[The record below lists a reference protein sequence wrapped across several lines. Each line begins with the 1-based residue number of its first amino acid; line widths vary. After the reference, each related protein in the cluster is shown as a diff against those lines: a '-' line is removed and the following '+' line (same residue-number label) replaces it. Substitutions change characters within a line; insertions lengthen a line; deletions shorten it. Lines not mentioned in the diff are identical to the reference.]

1 MTELDSILRRPYCRL
16 TTSQPNQR
24 PLPVSD
30 SEVLSLLRRMLAP
43 PLAEYR
49 SQLDGIRLVVLD
61 EFGSRKLMPK
71 DVAPAPVT
79 SGYLIDAETLDDVGP
94 VVSAILF
101 TNAGG
106 LAELQLYSADLQPI
120 ARELKA
126 DDFRLGPPSVS
137 RTGTSYRPGFA
148 IVHDSKQHVQNT
160 FGLAPTPLVV
170 YIRGGK
176 AQSVATALDQ
186 FAAAFQFPWYFGD
199 NLDAF
204 WDCMC
209 DLSWLWPFAR
219 ISVVIFDANL
229 FLSQE
234 RPVEAKKFIDLL
246 SDIIQYWSADA
257 GDAGR
262 TSSQPVAMDV
272 LLQVEP
278 DSYWGGV
285 LKHLGL

>member
-1 MTELDSILRRPYCRL
+1 MN
-16 TTSQPNQR
+16 QPNQR
-24 PLPVSD
+24 PVPISD
-30 SEVLSLLRRMLAP
+30 SEVLSLLHRMLAP
-43 PLAEYR
+43 PLEKYR
-49 SQLDGIRLVVLD
+49 SQLAGLQLVVID
-61 EFGSRKLMPK
+61 EFGSRQLLP
-71 DVAPAPVT
+71 DGVNPAPVLA
-79 SGYLIDAETLDDVGP
+79 GYLIDGETADTRGP
-94 VVSAILF
+94 VVSAVLF

-106 LAELQLYSADLQPI
+106 LAELQFYSADLQPI

-137 RTGTSYRPGFA
+137 RTRTSCRPGFA
-148 IVHDSKQHVQNT
+148 IVHDSKQRLQNT
-160 FGLAPTPLVV
+160 FGLAPIPLVV

-209 DLSWLWPFAR
+209 DLSWLWPFTR
-219 ISVVIFDANL
+219 ISLVILDANL

-246 SDIIQYWSADA
+246 SDTIQYWSVDA

-262 TSSQPVAMDV
+262 TSSQPIAMDV

-278 DSYWGGV
+278 ENNWEGA

>member
-1 MTELDSILRRPYCRL
+1 MAGLMPI
-16 TTSQPNQR
+16 
-24 PLPVSD
+24 SD
-30 SEVLSLLRRMLAP
+30 SEVMSLLHRMLAP
-43 PLAEYR
+43 PLEKYR
-49 SQLDGIRLVVLD
+49 SQLVGLQLVVID
-61 EFGSRKLMPK
+61 EFGSRQMLPEG
-71 DVAPAPVT
+71 VNPAPVS
-79 SGYLIDAETLDDVGP
+79 SGYLIDGETADTRGP

-106 LAELQLYSADLQPI
+106 LAELQFYSADLQPI

-137 RTGTSYRPGFA
+137 RTGTSYRSGFA

-160 FGLAPTPLVV
+160 FGLAPTALVV

-209 DLSWLWPFAR
+209 DLSWLWPFTR
-219 ISVVIFDANL
+219 ISLVIFDANL

-234 RPVEAKKFIDLL
+234 RPVVAKKFIDLL
-246 SDIIQYWSADA
+246 SDVIQYWSADA

-262 TSSQPVAMDV
+262 TSSQPIAMDV

-278 DSYWGGV
+278 ENYWEGA
-285 LKHLGL
+285 LKHLGV